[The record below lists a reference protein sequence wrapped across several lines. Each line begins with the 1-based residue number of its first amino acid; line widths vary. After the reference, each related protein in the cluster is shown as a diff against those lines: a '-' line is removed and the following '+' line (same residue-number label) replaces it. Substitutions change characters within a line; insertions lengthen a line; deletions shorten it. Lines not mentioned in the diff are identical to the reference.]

1 MWLCLCWSFDEKTF
15 TNTSP
20 GVSMMSMTVM
30 HNIRIRYSEE
40 HGWYLRRCFKLDR
53 QLRTQLVLGGSRL
66 ESVRYFLLE
75 VVLLPTPPWL
85 PDWQRCVRDKA
96 ALILNPQSTYSMCSL
111 LVNKGGGGWVGT
123 WQVETICLTQ
133 ALPPLFARWQIGG
146 LVGTTPL
153 IWTSSVFNFNQL
165 CFPSDV
171 N

>member
-1 MWLCLCWSFDEKTF
+1 
-15 TNTSP
+15 
-20 GVSMMSMTVM
+20 
-30 HNIRIRYSEE
+30 
-40 HGWYLRRCFKLDR
+40 
-53 QLRTQLVLGGSRL
+53 
-66 ESVRYFLLE
+66 
-75 VVLLPTPPWL
+75 
-85 PDWQRCVRDKA
+85 
-96 ALILNPQSTYSMCSL
+96 MCSV